1 MHYVR
6 MQLHTYMYTYY
17 CIKCTA
23 CMLPITY
30 MEKTKNGLNIYWRD
44 IIEKKGAD
52 YFFLLCLMSHVVSS
66 NEK

>member
-1 MHYVR
+1 MYVCNCIHICTHTTALNALPACS
-6 MQLHTYMYTYY
+6 QLHR
-17 CIKCTA
+17 
-23 CMLPITY
+23 Y